1 MTKHLSL
8 AGALFM
14 CGYFS
19 SAVGSALPPSVS
31 GGLPRCG
38 SGDAESRDGS
48 RRAPGCVC
56 RRRPP
61 ATDQNLIGWVY
72 RVALRK
78 ARRSRG
84 RAGAVQLRA
93 VSAEDGRL
101 GATLDALEVGRLLDL
116 LTHRQRVVVVAHY
129 FLGLTQLEIAERL
142 GIKRGTVGATI
153 TQSLSRM
160 RREAGHVR

>member
-1 MTKHLSL
+1 M
-8 AGALFM
+8 
-14 CGYFS
+14 
-19 SAVGSALPPSVS
+19 
-31 GGLPRCG
+31 
-38 SGDAESRDGS
+38 
-48 RRAPGCVC
+48 
-56 RRRPP
+56 
-61 ATDQNLIGWVY
+61 
-72 RVALRK
+72 
-78 ARRSRG
+78 
-84 RAGAVQLRA
+84 QLRA

-129 FLGLTQLEIAERL
+129 FLGLTQLEIAEQL

>member
-1 MTKHLSL
+1 VGISP
-8 AGALFM
+8 ARWEALYRQAFPVV
-14 CGYFS
+14 YR
-19 SAVGSALPPSVS
+19 AVVAVTLNREMALDALQDAFVE
-31 GGLPRCG
+31 GL
-38 SGDAESRDGS
+38 
-48 RRAPGCVC
+48 
-56 RRRPP
+56 RRPP

-78 ARRSRG
+78 ARRSRHH
-84 RAGAVQLRA
+84 AGAVQLRA
-93 VSAEDGRL
+93 VPAEDGRL

-116 LTHRQRVVVVAHY
+116 LTHRQRVVIVAHY
-129 FLGLTQLEIAERL
+129 FLGLTQLEIAEQL

>member
-1 MTKHLSL
+1 VGISPTRWEALYRQAFPVVYRAVVAVTLNREL
-8 AGALFM
+8 ALDALQDAF
-14 CGYFS
+14 
-19 SAVGSALPPSVS
+19 VE
-31 GGLPRCG
+31 GL
-38 SGDAESRDGS
+38 
-48 RRAPGCVC
+48 
-56 RRRPP
+56 RRPP

-78 ARRSRG
+78 ARRSRH

-93 VSAEDGRL
+93 VPAEDGRL

-116 LTHRQRVVVVAHY
+116 LTHRQRVVIVAHY
-129 FLGLTQLEIAERL
+129 FLGLTQLEIAEQL

>member
-1 MTKHLSL
+1 MGISPARWETLYRQAFPVVYRAVVAVTL
-8 AGALFM
+8 DREMALD
-14 CGYFS
+14 
-19 SAVGSALPPSVS
+19 ALQDAFVE
-31 GGLPRCG
+31 GL
-38 SGDAESRDGS
+38 
-48 RRAPGCVC
+48 
-56 RRRPP
+56 RRPP

-93 VSAEDGRL
+93 VPAEDGRL
-101 GATLDALEVGRLLDL
+101 SAALDALEVGRLLDV
-116 LTHRQRVVVVAHY
+116 LTHRQRVVIVAHY
-129 FLGLTQLEIAERL
+129 FLGLTQLEIAEQL